1 MIIALVAVPAATDAV
16 TVPLV
21 LTVVLATA
29 ALVGIAIAVRRM
41 RRTDRLTPVNMVASG
56 VSAAGILASAL
67 LLSVGLG
74 SATAASASDGTTPS
88 PPGITAPAPAGQNDL
103 SGPPTE

>member
-1 MIIALVAVPAATDAV
+1 MITALVAVPAATDGS

-21 LTVVLATA
+21 LTVVMATA
-29 ALVGIAIAVRRM
+29 ALVGIAITVRHL

-67 LLSVGLG
+67 LLSVALG
-74 SATAASASDGTTPS
+74 TATAASASNGTVPAPPAATTPS
-88 PPGITAPAPAGQNDL
+88 DL
-103 SGPPTE
+103 TGLQLPTE